1 MNLEDPNNTMQL
13 IDQFRQ
19 YETKLYEKIRNPATR
34 QEEVM
39 KIKPQYERLRKAIS
53 RCVNDCSTIV
63 ELQLK
68 IRDLE
73 NKK

>member
-1 MNLEDPNNTMQL
+1 MNLEDPNNIQQL

-19 YETKLYEKIRNPATR
+19 CETKLYEKIRNPSTR

-39 KIKPQYERLRKAIS
+39 KIKPQYERLRKAIN
-53 RCVNDCSTIV
+53 RCINDCSSIA